1 MKKFPIGI
9 STLEKIQDGNF
20 YYVDKSRFV
29 KQLVEEGAGYYF
41 LSRPR
46 RFGKSLFLDTLK
58 QAFLGNKKVF
68 EGLYLEHHWDWS
80 VVYPVI
86 EISYGAND
94 PLSDIERLK
103 SHIVKLL
110 KVIAEKY
117 DVCLE
122 EKDNYP
128 DQFKD
133 LIVKISEKYNQQ
145 VVILID
151 EYDKPILD
159 AIEDTKRAENLRD
172 VLKGFYGT
180 IKNLDAYLKFVFL
193 TGVSKFAKAG
203 IFSGLNNLTDLSM
216 NEQFADICGITEQ
229 ELENVY
235 KAPIVALSQKLEL
248 THTECLDRIKLW
260 YNGYRF
266 TSANVSVYNPF
277 STLNLFFE
285 QSFKNYWFQT
295 GTPSFLIKLMLKDK
309 YAFKD
314 LENSSIEMNDTSTF
328 ELDNLDLTQLLFQTG
343 YLTIDYI
350 KKSPLVD
357 DEITYQLKI
366 PNAEVKR
373 SLYNHLLNFVYDHK
387 RHSSYSQLCTQGL
400 LEGKPELL
408 EKSFKGL
415 LASLPHHW
423 YTNNQLQNY
432 EGFYCSVI
440 YAFVVGMGLDVTPE
454 DVTNYGRID
463 FTIKALEKIFIFEF
477 KVIDEDDIDTSALQ
491 QIKNKNYAQKYKSLS
506 DNIYLIGI
514 HFSKEQRNVVGFE
527 WEKA

>member
-1 MKKFPIGI
+1 MKNFPIGI
-9 STLEKIQDGNF
+9 STLENIVYDDY
-20 YYVDKSRFV
+20 YYVDKSMFV
-29 KQLVEEGAGYYF
+29 DKLASQGKYYF

-86 EISYGAND
+86 EISYSLND
-94 PLSDIERLK
+94 SFQNPRELK
-103 SHIVKLL
+103 ETIQSILHDNAQVYGVPIRGKQYHI
-110 KVIAEKY
+110 
-117 DVCLE
+117 
-122 EKDNYP
+122 
-128 DQFKD
+128 QFKNLIRD
-133 LIVKISEKYNQQ
+133 LHKKFNQK
-145 VVILID
+145 VVVLID

-235 KAPIVALSQKLEL
+235 KAPIVALSKKLEL

-343 YLTIDYI
+343 YLTI
-350 KKSPLVD
+350 KEVTKSL
-357 DEITYQLKI
+357 ITQKISYQLKM
-366 PNAEVKR
+366 PNAEVR
-373 SLYNHLLNFVYDHK
+373 ESFCNYLLSYLYPRVERNTYSSLCEIALI
-387 RHSSYSQLCTQGL
+387 
-400 LEGKPELL
+400 EGKPELL

-423 YTNNQLQNY
+423 YTHNQLQNY

-440 YAFVVGMGLDVTPE
+440 YAFVVGMGLDVTLE

-477 KVIDEDDIDTSALQ
+477 KVIDEDDTHTSALQ

>member
-20 YYVDKSRFV
+20 YYVDKTAFV
-29 KQLVEEGAGYYF
+29 RQLVEEGAGYYF
-41 LSRPR
+41 LARPR

-86 EISYGAND
+86 HISYSGHSA
-94 PLSDIERLK
+94 LSTEADLQ
-103 SHIVKLL
+103 VKLTEL
-110 KVIAEKY
+110 LAEHARHHQLSLRGES
-117 DVCLE
+117 VSH
-122 EKDNYP
+122 
-128 DQFKD
+128 QFQFLILD
-133 LIVKISEKYNQQ
+133 LQEKYNEK
-145 VVILID
+145 VVVLID

-159 AIEDTKRAENLRD
+159 SIEDTARAEKLRD
-172 VLKGFYGT
+172 VLKGFYGVL
-180 IKNLDAYLKFVFL
+180 KDLDAYLKFVFL
-193 TGVSKFAKAG
+193 TGVSKFSKAG
-203 IFSGLNNLTDLSM
+203 IFSGLNNLEDISM
-216 NEQFADICGITEQ
+216 NEGYANICGITQ
-229 ELENVY
+229 HELETVY
-235 KAPIVALSQKLEL
+235 AKPIQMLALKQVLSEQA
-248 THTECLDRIKLW
+248 CLDRIKLW

-266 TSANVSVYNPF
+266 TQSVTTLYNPF
-277 STLNLFFE
+277 STLSLFSAQEFR
-285 QSFKNYWFQT
+285 NYWFQT

-343 YLTIDYI
+343 YLTI
-350 KKSPLVD
+350 KEVTKSL
-357 DEITYQLKI
+357 ITQKISYQLKM
-366 PNAEVKR
+366 PNAEVR
-373 SLYNHLLNFVYDHK
+373 ESFCNYLLSYLYPRVERNMY
-387 RHSSYSQLCTQGL
+387 SSMCETALI
-400 LEGKPELL
+400 EGKPELL

-423 YTNNQLQNY
+423 YTNNQLQHY

-477 KVIDEDDIDTSALQ
+477 KVIDEDDTDTSALQ

-527 WEKA
+527 WEMG